1 MTVPTFT
8 ANVVQPPRR
17 RAPAESLDKWEG
29 EEEDDDDDE
38 KRPLLRHLLR
48 SQQLGAPSSSASVTA
63 PLDERVRTRLMA
75 KLAEF
80 EASGVRKSR
89 AATAQM
95 PTGPCQIRFEP
106 KNPAHQPPAGTSAAA
121 ASSANESSMTSRLL
135 AETEVEDCAN
145 TYVEYAKF
153 EAIAYAPNSKRFAI
167 VFPCADCVIPIHIV
181 RTARIADLIGLACHA
196 FTRQQRDPP
205 LCEPPS
211 HYDLFLAEED
221 SLEFDTELPP
231 QDRRRLVAD
240 CGFTALAMVERG
252 AWKSSRRLS
261 QAVDSQQHQLNMS
274 GQLDFCNNKKK
285 YSLDVPLKQVLD
297 YAVERKQLD
306 DQIMCPPHNATHFR
320 EPAYVLEPF
329 DRPGHSLDLAS
340 SVSSIGTENFVL
352 LRLNSARGDNLMP
365 EKSWQTTALGAGGAA
380 VQRPLSHS
388 RSMVNI
394 GALGHNAELMERQS
408 TSTANTSVVTVAGYE
423 FETHKNCFSA
433 VQQQPAAASS
443 HHHQKMSVER
453 MDGILNRGV
462 SAHRLAQLLLQQQQQ
477 CHRATDESSSA
488 GNILGQYE
496 VNRSHR
502 FQPKTPSR
510 LVLREHCLEL
520 VPAAAYQ
527 QQQHS
532 ENRQRK
538 TSTVSKRTAGQMKR
552 IPWELI
558 AAAEVPPHSEQRPA
572 AHRSVRIIWL
582 CCALPS
588 ALQNIFVHQQRLAE
602 AEILLET
609 FACCVW
615 KALLIEAA
623 GHEAWHIG
631 VRLSELLDLRRP
643 SPVYALYQHSAG
655 AALKPAVAAEK
666 LAAASRMTD
675 GCGVT
680 AVSPSLSMAAAHV
693 SRSGTCP
700 AALSSHQCS
709 LANKQLLM
717 EQQRKRRHR
726 LQASFSTPT
735 IFLYYSGLEI

>member
-1 MTVPTFT
+1 MTFFDKEELIDCLRYNLTVHDSSDLT
-8 ANVVQPPRR
+8 AQVIQPPRR
-17 RAPAESLDKWEG
+17 RAPVEGLDKWE
-29 EEEDDDDDE
+29 EEEDDNDE

-48 SQQLGAPSSSASVTA
+48 SQLGAPSSSASVTT
-63 PLDERVRTRLMA
+63 PLEERVRTRLMV
-75 KLAEF
+75 KLAEY

-106 KNPAHQPPAGTSAAA
+106 RKEAAHQPPAGTSAAA
-121 ASSANESSMTSRLL
+121 SSANENSMTSRLL

-167 VFPCADCVIPIHIV
+167 VFPFADCVIPIHIV
-181 RTARIADLIGLACHA
+181 RTARIADLIGLA
-196 FTRQQRDPP
+196 
-205 LCEPPS
+205 EPPS

-240 CGFTALAMVERG
+240 CGFIALAMVERS
-252 AWKSSRRLS
+252 AWKSRRLS
-261 QAVDSQQHQLNMS
+261 QAVDSQHQLNIFLTDGRCYAM
-274 GQLDFCNNKKK
+274 QLDG
-285 YSLDVPLKQVLD
+285 LDVPLKQVFD
-297 YAVERKQLD
+297 YAVERKQSD

-329 DRPGHSLDLAS
+329 DRPGHPLDLAS

-365 EKSWQTTALGAGGAA
+365 EKAWQAAALGAGGA

-394 GALGHNAELMERQS
+394 GALGHNAGQS
-408 TSTANTSVVTVAGYE
+408 TSTASVVTVPGYE
-423 FETHKNCFSA
+423 FEFSA
-433 VQQQPAAASS
+433 VQQQPSAAAASS
-443 HHHQKMSVER
+443 LHHQKMSVEQ
-453 MDGILNRGV
+453 MDILSHGV
-462 SAHRLAQLLLQQQQQ
+462 SALRLAQLLLQQ

-510 LVLREHCLEL
+510 LVLREHCLDL
-520 VPAAAYQ
+520 VPAAAYH
-527 QQQHS
+527 QQQHR

-538 TSTVSKRTAGQMKR
+538 ASAAISKRTAGQMKR

-558 AAAEVPPHSEQRPA
+558 AAAEVPPHSEQRAA

-582 CCALPS
+582 CCVLPS
-588 ALQNIFVHQQRLAE
+588 TLQNIFVHQRQLAE

-631 VRLSELLDLRRP
+631 VRVDGGSIENDGRVRRDCCI
-643 SPVYALYQHSAG
+643 VVIADGGGTRVTFQH
-655 AALKPAVAAEK
+655 LP
-666 LAAASRMTD
+666 
-675 GCGVT
+675 CGVV
-680 AVSPSLSMAAAHV
+680 VSS
-693 SRSGTCP
+693 
-700 AALSSHQCS
+700 
-709 LANKQLLM
+709 
-717 EQQRKRRHR
+717 
-726 LQASFSTPT
+726 
-735 IFLYYSGLEI
+735 IFIG